1 MVGPNP
7 SSAAS
12 INHYAELEMVG
23 NLPEQK
29 EALLLLAI
37 QDEGYLGRYKLVL
50 ILGLPDGVTRGLLI
64 KLARTGYVKTRKFV
78 GRSLTP
84 KGEKRL
90 TELLANLNV
99 HAIREIEVG
108 DLSLGPKSVVAH
120 IRDGA
125 RSVRSGIEQRDAA
138 IRAGAA
144 GAITVIYRDGKF
156 LLPPDSFDISEKNQ
170 IITEKFRKEFDL
182 LEGDALVI
190 GSGVDK
196 WKAVGGVLAAAAE
209 TLR

>member
-1 MVGPNP
+1 MVGTL
-7 SSAAS
+7 S
-12 INHYAELEMVG
+12 
-23 NLPEQK
+23 EQK
-29 EALLLLAI
+29 ETLLLLAI
-37 QDEGYLGRYKLVL
+37 QDEEHLGRYRLVL

-64 KLARTGYVKTRKFV
+64 KLARMGYVKTEKFV

-99 HAIREIEVG
+99 HAIREIDAG

-144 GAITVIYRDGKF
+144 GAITVIYHDEMF
-156 LLPPDSFDISEKNQ
+156 LLPPDGFDLSEKNR
-170 IITEKFRKEFDL
+170 IIAERLRKEFEP

-190 GSGVDK
+190 GSGGDK
-196 WKAVGGVLAAAAE
+196 WKAVEGVLAACCGNT
-209 TLR
+209 TLTLCSVSQVDVGGFFSV

>member
-1 MVGPNP
+1 ML
-7 SSAAS
+7 S
-12 INHYAELEMVG
+12 
-23 NLPEQK
+23 EQK
-29 EALLLLAI
+29 ETLLRLAI
-37 QDEGYLGRYKLVL
+37 QDEEHLGRYRLVL

-64 KLARTGYVKTRKFV
+64 KLARMGYLKTEKFV
-78 GRSLTP
+78 GRSLTPPP

-90 TELLANLNV
+90 TELLANLNA
-99 HAIREIEVG
+99 HAIREIDAG

-144 GAITVIYRDGKF
+144 GAITVIYHDGMF
-156 LLPPDSFDISEKNQ
+156 LLPPDGFDLSEKNR
-170 IITEKFRKEFDL
+170 IIVERLRKEFEL

-190 GSGVDK
+190 GSGSDK
-196 WKAVGGVLAAAAE
+196 WKAVEGILAAAE

>member
-1 MVGPNP
+1 MVGTL
-7 SSAAS
+7 A
-12 INHYAELEMVG
+12 
-23 NLPEQK
+23 EQK

-50 ILGLPDGVTRGLLI
+50 ILGLPDGVTRGLLT
-64 KLARTGYVKTRKFV
+64 KLARKGYVKTKKFV
-78 GRSLTP
+78 GRSLTS
-84 KGEKRL
+84 KGEERL

-99 HAIREIEVG
+99 HAVTEIDAG
-108 DLSLGPKSVVAH
+108 NLSLGPKNAVAH
-120 IRDGA
+120 IRGGA

-144 GAITVIYRDGKF
+144 GAITVIYHDGKF
-156 LLPPDSFDISEKNQ
+156 LLPPDGFDISERNQ
-170 IITEKFRKEFDL
+170 IITERFRKDFDL

-196 WKAVGGVLAAAAE
+196 WKAVEGVLAAAE